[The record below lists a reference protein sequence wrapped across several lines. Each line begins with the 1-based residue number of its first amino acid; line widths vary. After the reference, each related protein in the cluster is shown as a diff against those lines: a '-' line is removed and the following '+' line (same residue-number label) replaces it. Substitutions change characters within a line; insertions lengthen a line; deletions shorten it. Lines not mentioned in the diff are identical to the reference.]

1 MSRVLTTDGLI
12 RAVRTRGAI
21 PSDTATYTD
30 DVIIDVLNEEIDTG
44 LLSSI
49 LSVSEEYLVNY
60 TDVPIVSGTIK
71 YKIPYR
77 AVGNKLRDV
86 FLVDH
91 AGNVY
96 ECTRISLEDISGY
109 QGNQISD
116 YSHLN
121 QFYVENDGIVI
132 RNTQLSNFAAVRFY
146 YYLRPSK
153 LVKESAAC
161 QITAIDTNTGVISVS
176 NLPTTFSSLPQIDFV
191 ANKTPNKIISF
202 DKAIT
207 NVSIN
212 SNPKTITLSP
222 SLIPSDLAVGD
233 WICKAE
239 ETPIPNIPTEWQPVL
254 AQRAAVYL
262 MESMGDTEGLN
273 NAKAKLEK
281 IERSVMELTD
291 NRVEGAPQKILNR
304 NGLLSGRSRYK
315 FRR

>member
-60 TDVPIVSGTIK
+60 ADVPIVSGTTK

-86 FLVDH
+86 FLVDT

-121 QFYVENDGIVI
+121 QFYVENDGIII

-146 YYLRPSK
+146 YYLRPSR

-207 NVSIN
+207 AVSI
-212 SNPKTITLSP
+212 STNPKTITLSP

-304 NGLLSGRSRYK
+304 NGLLSGRSRYR